1 MRILRNLD
9 DVSESLRR
17 GAVAI
22 GNFDGVHVG
31 HAQIAGRLVQRA
43 RRLGGAA
50 VVFTFDP
57 HPVRVLRPHKAPPP
71 LTWTD
76 RKAALL
82 AERGVD
88 AVIAYPTDEALLRL
102 DARDFFDEMIRRRL
116 DARAIVEGANFLF
129 GRGRQGNVELLRGL
143 CREAG
148 IQLEVVEPVTIDGE
162 VVSSSRVRALI
173 AAGDVDPARRLLT
186 RPYRLCGTVIHGA
199 GRGARLGYPT
209 ANLAGIGTLVPG
221 EGIYAGRAWADGRA
235 WPAAISVGPNP
246 TFDEGGLKVEAYL
259 IGYDGDLYD
268 RPLDVEFLSRLRA
281 VERFPSVDAL
291 LAQMDQ
297 DVARARAMADEH
309 AAEDDPANSL
319 FSIPQGRARSGG

>member
-1 MRILRNLD
+1 MRIFRNLD
-9 DVSESLRR
+9 DVGQSLRR

-31 HAQIAGRLVQRA
+31 HARIAGRLVDRA
-43 RRLGGAA
+43 RQLGGAA

-57 HPVRVLRPHKAPPP
+57 HPVQILRPHKAPPP

-82 AERGVD
+82 AELGVD
-88 AVIAYPTDEALLRL
+88 AVVAYPTDEALLRL
-102 DARDFFDEMIRRRL
+102 DAREFFDEMIRRRL
-116 DARAIVEGANFLF
+116 DARAIVEGTNFLF

-148 IQLEVVEPVTIDGE
+148 IQLEVVEPVTLDGQL
-162 VVSSSRVRALI
+162 VSSSRVRGLI
-173 AAGDVDPARRLLT
+173 AAGDADAARRLLT

-221 EGIYAGRAWADGRA
+221 EGIYAGRAWADGPA

-246 TFDEGGLKVEAYL
+246 TFGEGGLKVEAHL

-268 RPLDVEFLSRLRA
+268 RLLDVEFLSRLRA
-281 VERFPSVDAL
+281 VQRFPSVDAL

-297 DVARARAMADEH
+297 DVARARVVAGEH
-309 AAEDDPANSL
+309 AAEDGAGNSP
-319 FSIPQGRARSGG
+319 FSIPQGRTPASG

>member
-1 MRILRNLD
+1 MRILRNLHH
-9 DVSESLRR
+9 VPESLRR

-31 HAQIAGRLVQRA
+31 HARIAARLVASA
-43 RRLGGAA
+43 RQLGKAA

-57 HPVRVLRPHKAPPP
+57 HPVRILRPHKAPPP

-82 AERGVD
+82 AELGVD
-88 AVIAYPTDEALLRL
+88 AVVAYPTDEALLRL
-102 DARDFFDEMIRRRL
+102 EAREFFDEMIRRRL

-129 GRGRQGNVELLRGL
+129 GRGRQGNVELLRQF

-148 IQLEVVEPVTIDGE
+148 IQVDIVEPVQVDGE

-173 AAGDVDPARRLLT
+173 AGGDVDQARRMLT
-186 RPYRLCGTVIHGA
+186 RPYRVCGTVIHGA

-209 ANLAGIGTLVPG
+209 ANLAAIGTLVPG
-221 EGIYAGRAWADGRA
+221 EGIYAGQAWADERA

-268 RPLDVEFLSRLRA
+268 RLLDLDFLSRLRA

-297 DVARARAMADEH
+297 DVARARTVADEH
-309 AAEDDPANSL
+309 AAEDDPGNAR
-319 FSIPQGRARSGG
+319 FSVPQGRAPSRG

>member
-1 MRILRNLD
+1 VRILRNLHH
-9 DVSESLRR
+9 VPESLRR

-31 HAQIAGRLVQRA
+31 HARIAARLVASA
-43 RRLGGAA
+43 RQLGKAA

-57 HPVRVLRPHKAPPP
+57 HPVRILRPHKAPPP

-82 AERGVD
+82 AELGVD
-88 AVIAYPTDEALLRL
+88 AVVAYPTDEALLRL
-102 DARDFFDEMIRRRL
+102 EAREFFDEMIRRRL

-129 GRGRQGNVELLRGL
+129 GRGRQGNVELLRQF

-148 IQLEVVEPVTIDGE
+148 IQVDIVEPVQVDGE

-173 AAGDVDPARRLLT
+173 AGGDVDQARRMLT
-186 RPYRLCGTVIHGA
+186 RPYRVCGTVIHGA

-209 ANLAGIGTLVPG
+209 ANLAAIGTLVPG
-221 EGIYAGRAWADGRA
+221 EGIYAGQAWADERA

-268 RPLDVEFLSRLRA
+268 RLLDLDFLSRLRA

-297 DVARARAMADEH
+297 DVARARTVADEH
-309 AAEDDPANSL
+309 AAEDDPGNAR
-319 FSIPQGRARSGG
+319 FSVPQGRAPSRG

>member
-1 MRILRNLD
+1 VRILRNLHH
-9 DVSESLRR
+9 VPESLRR

-31 HAQIAGRLVQRA
+31 HARIAARLVASA
-43 RRLGGAA
+43 RQLGKAA

-57 HPVRVLRPHKAPPP
+57 HPVRILRPHKAPPP

-82 AERGVD
+82 AELGVD
-88 AVIAYPTDEALLRL
+88 AVVAYPTDEALLRL
-102 DARDFFDEMIRRRL
+102 DAREFFDEMIRRRL

-129 GRGRQGNVELLRGL
+129 GRGRQGNVELLRQF

-148 IQLEVVEPVTIDGE
+148 IQVEVVEPVQIDGE

-173 AAGDVDPARRLLT
+173 AGGDVDPARRMLT
-186 RPYRLCGTVIHGA
+186 RPYRVCGTVIHGA

-209 ANLAGIGTLVPG
+209 ANLAAIGTLVPG
-221 EGIYAGRAWADGRA
+221 EGIYAGQAWADERA

-268 RPLDVEFLSRLRA
+268 RLLDLDFLLRLRA

-297 DVARARAMADEH
+297 DVARARTVADEH
-309 AAEDDPANSL
+309 AAEDDPGNTR
-319 FSIPQGRARSGG
+319 FSVPQGRAPSRG